1 MIRDGSMNKFLVEYS
16 DLKSIINEYI
26 KRKGIDGFVSLLSI
40 IEDEAYT
47 IAALY
52 DLDQIEDLKNM
63 NLPLYEES
71 ESWKEFG
78 FDIDKLKEKYFGT
91 LKGKI
96 RK

>member
-1 MIRDGSMNKFLVEYS
+1 MNTFLIEYS

-40 IEDEAYT
+40 IEDEAYI

-52 DLDQIEDLKNM
+52 DLKQIEDLRNM

-71 ESWKEFG
+71 ESWKELG
-78 FDIDKLKEKYFGT
+78 FDIDKLQEKYFGT